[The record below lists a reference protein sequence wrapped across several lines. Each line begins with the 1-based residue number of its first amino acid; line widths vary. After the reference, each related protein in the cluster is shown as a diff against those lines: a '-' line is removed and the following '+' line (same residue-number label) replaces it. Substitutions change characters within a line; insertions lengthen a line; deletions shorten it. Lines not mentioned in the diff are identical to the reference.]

1 MKVMMNAKPYVA
13 ARTEKMRDV
22 MEQKGLDA
30 IVLSQPEN
38 VFYFSNFNPILTSN
52 QAYFVLVKNQEPCL
66 LVHCIRNDH
75 AHKDST
81 IDNIQLYGVWG
92 DNVALANTADGALE
106 KLIAA
111 NVKRI
116 GVESDFISVSSCQA
130 LRNSFP
136 HADIADISHD
146 IAMMKIVKDA
156 CEIDLCRK
164 SAELV
169 DLGVSTHIE
178 CLRKGMNE
186 AEACTEGQYQMRKM
200 WHRKFQEYEVSGFS
214 SKEQAQID
222 SLCVWSMANERIAYG
237 CDCPRDHYPEQGDL
251 ILPMS
256 WARVG
261 GYCVENERVVMVGK
275 VNEIRERAYQAM
287 LEAREKV
294 FPMIRTGE
302 VFENL
307 YLSAMAVFE
316 KYGFRDI
323 LPGRCGHGMGLSTHE
338 FPSVTKG
345 NLLKLK
351 PGMIF
356 TVEPGLMSRSL
367 GGVRHS
373 DTVLVTE
380 DGFERLTKFRNDKI
394 VI

>member
-1 MKVMMNAKPYVA
+1 MMNAKPYVA

-38 VFYFSNFNPILTSN
+38 VFYFSNFNPIL
-52 QAYFVLVKNQEPCL
+52 
-66 LVHCIRNDH
+66 IRNDH

-261 GYCVENERVVMVGK
+261 GGHGGQGERNK
-275 VNEIRERAYQAM
+275 
-287 LEAREKV
+287 
-294 FPMIRTGE
+294 RTG
-302 VFENL
+302 
-307 YLSAMAVFE
+307 LSGNA
-316 KYGFRDI
+316 GG
-323 LPGRCGHGMGLSTHE
+323 PGEGLSHDPT
-338 FPSVTKG
+338 G
-345 NLLKLK
+345 
-351 PGMIF
+351 
-356 TVEPGLMSRSL
+356 
-367 GGVRHS
+367 
-373 DTVLVTE
+373 
-380 DGFERLTKFRNDKI
+380 
-394 VI
+394 

>member
-1 MKVMMNAKPYVA
+1 MMNAKPYVA

-75 AHKDST
+75 AHEDST

-178 CLRKGMNE
+178 
-186 AEACTEGQYQMRKM
+186 
-200 WHRKFQEYEVSGFS
+200 
-214 SKEQAQID
+214 
-222 SLCVWSMANERIAYG
+222 
-237 CDCPRDHYPEQGDL
+237 
-251 ILPMS
+251 
-256 WARVG
+256 
-261 GYCVENERVVMVGK
+261 
-275 VNEIRERAYQAM
+275 
-287 LEAREKV
+287 
-294 FPMIRTGE
+294 
-302 VFENL
+302 
-307 YLSAMAVFE
+307 
-316 KYGFRDI
+316 
-323 LPGRCGHGMGLSTHE
+323 
-338 FPSVTKG
+338 
-345 NLLKLK
+345 
-351 PGMIF
+351 
-356 TVEPGLMSRSL
+356 
-367 GGVRHS
+367 
-373 DTVLVTE
+373 
-380 DGFERLTKFRNDKI
+380 
-394 VI
+394 

>member
-1 MKVMMNAKPYVA
+1 MMNAKPYTA
-13 ARTEKMRDV
+13 ARIEKMRAI
-22 MEQKGLDA
+22 MERKGIEA

-38 VFYFSNFNPILTSN
+38 VFYFTNFNPILTSHP
-52 QAYFVLVKNQEPCL
+52 AYFLLAKNQEPCL

-75 AHKDST
+75 AHEDST
-81 IDNIQLYGVWG
+81 MENIQLYGAWG
-92 DNVALANTADGALE
+92 NNVALSENANGAME
-106 KLIAA
+106 QLIAA
-111 NVKRI
+111 DVKKI
-116 GVESDFISVSSCQA
+116 GVEFDFISISSCKA
-130 LRNSFP
+130 LQKSFP
-136 HADIADISHD
+136 SAELEDVSHD

-156 CEIDLCRK
+156 YEIDLCRK

-186 AEACTEGQYQMRKM
+186 AEACTEGQYRMRRA
-200 WHRKFQEYEVSGFS
+200 WHEKFQEYEVAGFS

-237 CDCPRDHYPEQGDL
+237 CDCPRDHVPAQGDL

-275 VNEIRERAYQAM
+275 VSETRERAYQAM
-287 LEAREKV
+287 LEARGKV
-294 FPMIRTGE
+294 FSMIRPGE
-302 VFENL
+302 LFENL
-307 YLSAMAVFE
+307 YLSAMEIFR
-316 KYGFRDI
+316 KYGFGDI

-345 NLLKLK
+345 NQLKLE

-356 TVEPGLMSRSL
+356 TVEPGLMSREL

-373 DTVLVTE
+373 DTVLVT
-380 DGFERLTKFRNDKI
+380 DSGFESLTKYRNDI
-394 VI
+394 ITI